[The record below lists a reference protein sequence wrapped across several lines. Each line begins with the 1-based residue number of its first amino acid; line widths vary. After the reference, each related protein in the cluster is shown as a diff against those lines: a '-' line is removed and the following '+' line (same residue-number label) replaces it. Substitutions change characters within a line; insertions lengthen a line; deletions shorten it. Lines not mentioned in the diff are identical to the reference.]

1 MEVRYFF
8 VIFEENLITSD
19 MEKSSEEHNA
29 LWFARTLE
37 ANKQKH
43 KKRLREKMQTPEFL
57 RFIESLKHNNA
68 TTV

>member
-1 MEVRYFF
+1 M
-8 VIFEENLITSD
+8 NLMTLK

-43 KKRLREKMQTPEFL
+43 KKRLQEKMQTPEFL
-57 RFIESLKHNNA
+57 RSIESLKHNNA
-68 TTV
+68 TTI

>member
-1 MEVRYFF
+1 
-8 VIFEENLITSD
+8 

-43 KKRLREKMQTPEFL
+43 KKRLQEKMQTPEFL
-57 RFIESLKHNNA
+57 RSIESLRHINA